1 MYVGLRSLRSQAKA
15 YALLVWLVIRYNLW
29 TLWPLKFLCPT
40 VKIKRVTTQNKTLCL
55 SALVLSKLY
64 RMVRTFEAQ
73 NLGADTVEVLLL
85 YSDNLRQSHHTRDS
99 ILVKNSKIPKS
110 IEKKKL

>member
-1 MYVGLRSLRSQAKA
+1 MFGFKGLNISLSDNENQDSKS
-15 YALLVWLVIRYNLW
+15 L
-29 TLWPLKFLCPT
+29 
-40 VKIKRVTTQNKTLCL
+40 VTTRNKNLCL